1 MLKKK
6 APKKMQRAHRANNS
20 WHKGGKR
27 DKGGRQVAGKG
38 TKRFLHACEYA
49 YTYIYTCIHTY
60 THTREYKYTVS
71 GKKYAP
77 TSITSTNK

>member
-1 MLKKK
+1 
-6 APKKMQRAHRANNS
+6 MQRAHRVNNS

-49 YTYIYTCIHTY
+49 YTHMYTCIHTY
-60 THTREYKYTVS
+60 THTCEYKYTVS